1 MPNNKQAPKLI
12 HRGSKF
18 LDPEHK
24 RFYQIPQEAGDIIF
38 NEIDYRAAAQVKIMI
53 ILMGTEGNG
62 TFGVSEKWMQ
72 DRTGTSKDGYL
83 KARKALE
90 EKGWLTV
97 EDGKIY
103 VNFDAIYKS
112 VEPGTTQHRIELS
125 IENRVE
131 PSTTQSSRVELGTTH
146 RVEPGSL
153 KGRTGLDPTSVPGSP
168 IIDNIDNIID
178 KYIEPVYGMT
188 YESYEDSKKGLGYS
202 IDKEDNEYVYI
213 HQFRPDKYFKFRKEN
228 K

>member
-12 HRGSKF
+12 HRGNKF
-18 LDPEHK
+18 LNPETK
-24 RFYQIPQEAGDIIF
+24 RFYQIPQEAGDIVF
-38 NEIDYRAAAQVKIMI
+38 NEIDYRATAQIKIMI
-53 ILMGTEGNG
+53 ILIGTEGTG
-62 TFGVSEKWMQ
+62 TFGVSEKWIQ
-72 DRTGTSKDGYL
+72 ERTGTSKDGYL

-103 VNFDAIYKS
+103 VNFDAIYK
-112 VEPGTTQHRIELS
+112 
-125 IENRVE
+125 
-131 PSTTQSSRVELGTTH
+131 RVELGTTH

-178 KYIEPVYGMT
+178 NYIEPVYGMT
-188 YESYEDSKKGLGYS
+188 YESYEDQKKGLGYS
-202 IDKEDNEYVYI
+202 IDREDDEYVYV
-213 HQFRPDKYFKFRKEN
+213 HQIKPDKYFKFRKEI